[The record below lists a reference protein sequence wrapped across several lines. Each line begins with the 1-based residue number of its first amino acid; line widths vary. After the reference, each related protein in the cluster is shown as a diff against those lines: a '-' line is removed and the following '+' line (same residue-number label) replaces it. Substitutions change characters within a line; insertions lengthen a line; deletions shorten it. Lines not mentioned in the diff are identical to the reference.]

1 MQVDTLKNTFFELSF
16 QDINDIFF
24 ENLFFHSNVILRT
37 TTERFYVQIL
47 NINIAFSWHWMNQT
61 HDLFSWLIE
70 NITI

>member
-47 NINIAFSWHWMNQT
+47 NINIAFS
-61 HDLFSWLIE
+61 
-70 NITI
+70 